1 MRATSR
7 TNRSAEG
14 GTRSSPHYGGE
25 GILIHPPHQGVCGR
39 HGTEDQGVTPG
50 ELPESS
56 GGTEG
61 SDSIRASEAR
71 SGALEVVGRLDSTG
85 SAAKATRPEVWRPS
99 GSGKPA
105 GEDGRGE
112 KEREMSKA
120 GEVESS
126 LSERPGHHRPRRL
139 ADWINSTGARK
150 VHSLIDKV
158 YKRKNLEIAWERVR
172 ANHGAGGIDGESI
185 EAFGE
190 GLEEHLA
197 RLHEELRTDSYAPQP
212 VRQVRIPKVGKPGEW
227 RMLGIPTILD
237 RVCQQALLNRLEPIF
252 EPVFDDANFGYRRGR
267 STKDAL
273 RKVWKEIEAGR
284 EWIVDADLKD
294 FFGSVDHEKLLALV
308 AQRVSD
314 GRVLRLIEAMLTAGS
329 YGEGRLFPTERGTPQ
344 GGVASPLLSNILL
357 TPFDR
362 EMRSKGYQLTR
373 YADDWVIT
381 CTSATEARAALG
393 SASRVLKELG
403 VNINLQKTRIVH
415 VRHGF
420 EFLGYKI
427 KRGGRPMRLPTSKI
441 RTRARPGALYA
452 FPREKSIRH
461 FRDQIRRL
469 TRRNAPVSTQE
480 LIKQVNPVVRGW
492 GHHYKRAHVRKL
504 FHQLDGWLVRRI
516 WSHRFGKWRCCGW
529 TTLPRCK
536 LYGEFGLVNLVAL
549 IPSIATQRRASS

>member
-1 MRATSR
+1 
-7 TNRSAEG
+7 
-14 GTRSSPHYGGE
+14 
-25 GILIHPPHQGVCGR
+25 
-39 HGTEDQGVTPG
+39 VTPG

-56 GGTEG
+56 DGIEG
-61 SDSIRASEAR
+61 SDSISASETR
-71 SGALEVVGRLDSTG
+71 SGALEVVGRLGSTG
-85 SAAKATRPEVWRPS
+85 GAAKVAPPEAWRPS

-112 KEREMSKA
+112 TESEMSKA
-120 GEVESS
+120 GEEESS

-139 ADWINSTGARK
+139 ADWINPTGARK

-190 GLEEHLA
+190 GLEERLA

-212 VRQVRIPKVGKPGEW
+212 VRQVRIPKAGKPGEW
-227 RMLGIPTILD
+227 RMLGIPTIFD

-314 GRVLRLIEAMLTAGS
+314 GRILRLIEAMLTAGS

-344 GGVASPLLSNILL
+344 GGVVGRRNRLFRPPQPIEYTA
-357 TPFDR
+357 
-362 EMRSKGYQLTR
+362 EH
-373 YADDWVIT
+373 
-381 CTSATEARAALG
+381 SARRG
-393 SASRVLKELG
+393 W
-403 VNINLQKTRIVH
+403 RIVH
-415 VRHGF
+415 PPHWGVCF
-420 EFLGYKI
+420 EPC
-427 KRGGRPMRLPTSKI
+427 GGRGDCC
-441 RTRARPGALYA
+441 ARPPCRGALGHIA
-452 FPREKSIRH
+452 GLGSEPAPRAE
-461 FRDQIRRL
+461 
-469 TRRNAPVSTQE
+469 
-480 LIKQVNPVVRGW
+480 
-492 GHHYKRAHVRKL
+492 
-504 FHQLDGWLVRRI
+504 
-516 WSHRFGKWRCCGW
+516 
-529 TTLPRCK
+529 
-536 LYGEFGLVNLVAL
+536 
-549 IPSIATQRRASS
+549 PSCMWVP